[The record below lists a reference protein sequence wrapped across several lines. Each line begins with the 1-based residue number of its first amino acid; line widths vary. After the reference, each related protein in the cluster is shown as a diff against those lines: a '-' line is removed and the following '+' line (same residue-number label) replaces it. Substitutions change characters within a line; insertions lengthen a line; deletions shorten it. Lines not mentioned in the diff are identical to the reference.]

1 MPEKGRARALRLGQ
15 RGAGGGED
23 PGNMSRHPKVCLPRA
38 RGARCKR
45 KKPHQGLLLKKKRPN
60 AGGRSGQAQA
70 AGEGSLQLPS
80 WGARGEEE
88 ADGGAA
94 AR

>member
-1 MPEKGRARALRLGQ
+1 MQ
-15 RGAGGGED
+15 
-23 PGNMSRHPKVCLPRA
+23 
-38 RGARCKR
+38 
-45 KKPHQGLLLKKKRPN
+45 KKKTHQGLLLKKKRPN
-60 AGGRSGQAQA
+60 AAGRSGQAQA

>member
-1 MPEKGRARALRLGQ
+1 MRKEKT
-15 RGAGGGED
+15 
-23 PGNMSRHPKVCLPRA
+23 
-38 RGARCKR
+38 
-45 KKPHQGLLLKKKRPN
+45 HQGLLLEEKRPS
-60 AGGRSGQAQA
+60 AAGRSGQAQA